1 MSIPFNRSSG
11 LIVVDAILEG
21 PNGISKCSFVLD
33 TGARATVIRDTVLLL
48 AGYNSAVVPRNLP
61 MTTAGGIVQ
70 VSRLPVIRFSSLGQ
84 DRSGFLVVAHTLPP
98 TFAFDGL
105 LGLDFFRRLTLN
117 IDFRN
122 GLIDLT

>member
-21 PNGISKCSFVLD
+21 PNGLSKRSFVLD

-48 AGYNSAVVPRNLP
+48 AGYNPAVVPRNLP

-70 VSRLPVIRFSSLGQ
+70 VARLPVIRLSSLGQ
-84 DRSGFLVVAHTLPP
+84 DRLGFPVVAHTLPP
-98 TFAFDGL
+98 TFA
-105 LGLDFFRRLTLN
+105 
-117 IDFRN
+117 
-122 GLIDLT
+122 